1 MDPRIEGRRRAIAE
15 DRARVTLR
23 RLLRVV
29 VASLLVAGAL
39 WALRSPFFS
48 VDVVAVS
55 GAGVVDVE
63 AVLAEAGVRPGVPL
77 VEVDAGAAESLLLAD
92 PWVEK
97 ATVSRVW
104 PDRVEV
110 AVTERVAV
118 GWAETTS
125 GWARIAADGVI
136 LGEGTPPEGA
146 ARVVGAGATAED
158 LAVSPRVAGAA
169 AFLAALPPELATGA
183 VVDVG
188 GEELVATVAGFPVRL
203 GPPEDMIAKAS
214 ALAAVLVTA
223 PAPGS
228 EIVLLAPSRPAV
240 LPPEG

>member
-23 RLLRVV
+23 RLLRIVV
-29 VASLLVAGAL
+29 VSLLLAGVL

-48 VDVVAVS
+48 VHDVAIS
-55 GAGVVDVE
+55 GAAVVDVGS
-63 AVLAEAGVRPGVPL
+63 VLAEAGVRSGVPL
-77 VEVDAGAAESLLLAD
+77 VEVDVGAAERRLLAD
-92 PWVEK
+92 PWVED

-125 GWARIAADGVI
+125 GWVRIASDGVV
-136 LGEGTPPEGA
+136 LGAGTPSEGA
-146 ARVVGAGATAED
+146 ATVVGAGVPAED
-158 LAVSPRVAGAA
+158 LATRPRVVGAA
-169 AFLAALPPELATGA
+169 AFLTALPPDLAAGA

-188 GEELVATVAGFPVRL
+188 GEEIAATVAGFPVRL

-214 ALAAVLVTA
+214 ALAAVLVA
-223 PAPGS
+223 SPPPGS
-228 EIVLLAPSRPAV
+228 EVVLVAPSRPAV